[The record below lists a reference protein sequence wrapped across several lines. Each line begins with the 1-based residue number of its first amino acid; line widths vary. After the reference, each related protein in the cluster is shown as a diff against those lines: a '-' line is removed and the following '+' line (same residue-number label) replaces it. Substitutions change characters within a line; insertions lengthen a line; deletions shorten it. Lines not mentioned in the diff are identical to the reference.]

1 MSAARSLRGTA
12 RNWSNSVETSDLAWE
27 NGHPLMKGEPFV
39 VECDRGTSEGHR
51 LWRRIRTRRVMP
63 IIMIALGLSAADA
76 YSHDAAMLDS
86 IPSAHGGVVRMAGP
100 YHIELVL
107 EPSSSRPVRRV
118 RIYLQNHAFVGMP
131 SKELTGVVTL
141 MFYTVSVAIPLI
153 PDGPESLGGSGSF
166 LDDPALK
173 LAVSLTD
180 KDGQVFSTIFSPFVG
195 HRGLPR

>member
-1 MSAARSLRGTA
+1 M
-12 RNWSNSVETSDLAWE
+12 
-27 NGHPLMKGEPFV
+27 
-39 VECDRGTSEGHR
+39 
-51 LWRRIRTRRVMP
+51 
-63 IIMIALGLSAADA
+63 MIALGLPAADA
-76 YSHDAAMLDS
+76 HSHDAAMLDS

-131 SKELTGVVTL
+131 SQGLTGVVILT
-141 MFYTVSVAIPLI
+141 FYTVSVPIPLI

-173 LAVSLTD
+173 MIVSLTD
-180 KDGQVFSTIFSPFVG
+180 KDGQVFSAQFSPFEG
-195 HRGLPR
+195 HRDLRR

>member
-1 MSAARSLRGTA
+1 MSAARSLRGAA
-12 RNWSNSVETSDLAWE
+12 RNRSNSVETSESARE
-27 NGHPLMKGEPFV
+27 TRHPPMKSESFV
-39 VECDRGTSEGHR
+39 IAGDRGTRESHR
-51 LWRRIRTRRVMP
+51 LWRRIRTRQAMP
-63 IIMIALGLSAADA
+63 IIMIALGLPAADA

-107 EPSSSRPVRRV
+107 EPSSSKPLRQV

-131 SKELTGVVTL
+131 SKGLTGAVTL
-141 MFYTVSVAIPLI
+141 TFYTVSVAIPLI

-173 LAVSLTD
+173 MIVSLTD
-180 KDGQVFSTIFSPFVG
+180 KDGQVFSATFSPFVG
-195 HRGLPR
+195 HRNLGR

>member
-1 MSAARSLRGTA
+1 
-12 RNWSNSVETSDLAWE
+12 
-27 NGHPLMKGEPFV
+27 MKSESFV
-39 VECDRGTSEGHR
+39 IAGDRGTRESHR
-51 LWRRIRTRRVMP
+51 LWRRIRTRQAMP
-63 IIMIALGLSAADA
+63 IIMIALGLPAADA

-107 EPSSSRPVRRV
+107 EPSSSKPLRQV

-131 SKELTGVVTL
+131 SKGLTGVVTL
-141 MFYTVSVAIPLI
+141 TFYTVSVAIPLI

-173 LAVSLTD
+173 MIVSLTD
-180 KDGQVFSTIFSPFVG
+180 KDGQVFSAIFSPFVG
-195 HRGLPR
+195 HRNLGR